1 MYLSLFSPNIQKD
14 CNILSL
20 FWTTSFHAVSASW
33 MPWRSEMQ
41 PVDLQNWGWHDG
53 VSCSDWWL
61 LILEVWCFY
70 SRNRRPKALSFRI
83 WKNSEIL
90 RPWCQ
95 IFFIQTIWDKYS
107 RFWFCLCSSYD
118 FGNVHPMLLLWFET
132 RFSLIAIFSVMW
144 FRNSLKN
151 RLKLVCL

>member
-41 PVDLQNWGWHDG
+41 PVDLQNWGGRDG

-70 SRNRRPKALSFRI
+70 SRNRRPKALSFHI

-95 IFFIQTIWDKYS
+95 ICFLFRQYEISIV
-107 RFWFCLCSSYD
+107 D
-118 FGNVHPMLLLWFET
+118 FDFASVHPTILAMFILCYFCDFWDEVLVNCD
-132 RFSLIAIFSVMW
+132 IFSHVIQKQ
-144 FRNSLKN
+144 LEK
-151 RLKLVCL
+151 